1 MSHRE
6 KKQKET
12 TLVPKCSRSLLS
24 CRFNLQMCSHVLAS
38 NLNSISIRCAR
49 LIFFSIREN
58 QKNVLEKVFKILH
71 MNFQKYVDTE
81 YFSSSYFRFPDGE
94 PNDMIKKKNHS
105 IQFLYHS
112 KKNYKKMDFNISR
125 TKYNHTVTHERK
137 TEQKKS
143 FDYNSLRLFF
153 PVLLIIFFSF
163 FCEIKQ
169 FNYPCTVNN
178 FV

>member
-137 TEQKKS
+137 TEQKKII
-143 FDYNSLRLFF
+143 RLQFAETF
-153 PVLLIIFFSF
+153 LSRS
-163 FCEIKQ
+163 
-169 FNYPCTVNN
+169 FNY
-178 FV
+178 FFFFFL